1 MRLNLQVK
9 EYYGIV
15 RKGLGLSSRK
25 NDAFFAISFFA
36 LIFLAPQVIPV
47 TSKADFDMLKSR
59 MASTKAEI
67 RREGGGMSTS
77 QSPDSSPSS
86 KVCLPFPFPFPH
98 LLPPILPQTGSFPFI
113 CHLKSKTSLFKIDRL
128 LMDWTSFIFTASPY
142 AVCLQSSRKDEEAV
156 SWAGNLTKTIY
167 LSESVN
173 FYEAVKFPLEQ
184 GIGYFFLFKSLF

>member
-67 RREGGGMSTS
+67 RREGGGISTS

-98 LLPPILPQTGSFPFI
+98 LHPFCPKQGHFLSFVISSLKPLCLRLIDFSWI
-113 CHLKSKTSLFKIDRL
+113 EHLLSSQRRRMQSASKVVEKMKKRL
-128 LMDWTSFIFTASPY
+128 AEQVTWLKRFTR
-142 AVCLQSSRKDEEAV
+142 VKV
-156 SWAGNLTKTIY
+156 LT
-167 LSESVN
+167 
-173 FYEAVKFPLEQ
+173 FMRP
-184 GIGYFFLFKSLF
+184 

>member
-25 NDAFFAISFFA
+25 NDAFFAIFFFA

-86 KVCLPFPFPFPH
+86 KVCLPSFHPFCPKQGHFLSFVISSLKPLCLRLIDFSWIEH
-98 LLPPILPQTGSFPFI
+98 LLSSQRRRMQSASKVVEKMKKRLAEQVTW
-113 CHLKSKTSLFKIDRL
+113 LKR
-128 LMDWTSFIFTASPY
+128 FTW
-142 AVCLQSSRKDEEAV
+142 VKV
-156 SWAGNLTKTIY
+156 LT
-167 LSESVN
+167 
-173 FYEAVKFPLEQ
+173 FMRP
-184 GIGYFFLFKSLF
+184 

>member
-1 MRLNLQVK
+1 M
-9 EYYGIV
+9 
-15 RKGLGLSSRK
+15 K

-67 RREGGGMSTS
+67 RREGGGISTS

-86 KVCLPFPFPFPH
+86 KVCLSFPFPFPH

-113 CHLKSKTSLFKIDRL
+113 CHLKSETSLFKIDRL

-142 AVCLQSSRKDEEAV
+142 AVCFQSSRKDEEAV

-173 FYEAVKFPLEQ
+173 CYEAVKFTLEQ

>member
-67 RREGGGMSTS
+67 RREGGGISTS

-86 KVCLPFPFPFPH
+86 KVCLPFPCPH

-128 LMDWTSFIFTASPY
+128 LMD
-142 AVCLQSSRKDEEAV
+142 
-156 SWAGNLTKTIY
+156 
-167 LSESVN
+167 
-173 FYEAVKFPLEQ
+173 
-184 GIGYFFLFKSLF
+184 

>member
-15 RKGLGLSSRK
+15 RKGLGLRSRK
-25 NDAFFAISFFA
+25 NDAFFAIFFFA

-86 KVCLPFPFPFPH
+86 KVCLPFPFPH

-113 CHLKSKTSLFKIDRL
+113 CHLKSETSLFKIDRL
-128 LMDWTSFIFTASPY
+128 LMD
-142 AVCLQSSRKDEEAV
+142 
-156 SWAGNLTKTIY
+156 
-167 LSESVN
+167 
-173 FYEAVKFPLEQ
+173 
-184 GIGYFFLFKSLF
+184 